1 MICFSDK
8 GIVNKRFWVPQNR
21 FASISFI
28 LIIVMV
34 VIFRFSFWFMTLLI
48 YGFEPCIKLER
59 LFFTIELDC
68 CKGHPLMM
76 IENVGLEPLLCL
88 PGAACCLN
96 TSFSATPAGI
106 EPAPPERQSGV
117 LAVIRWSYKL
127 FDPWSYLIR
136 VSCTF
141 LRTNEKPPV
150 LSDKRRSQHH
160 TLRFIWSS
168 HGSRWAVRSQTST
181 WSGLIKAYTNKPF
194 RFLSG
199 RHNCPLKIKL
209 TIFIFHSVCMD
220 LQHCLSF
227 PDLLSFFFTTLNIA
241 PVVMAVILPVV

>member
-1 MICFSDK
+1 
-8 GIVNKRFWVPQNR
+8 
-21 FASISFI
+21 
-28 LIIVMV
+28 MV

-48 YGFEPCIKLER
+48 YGF
-59 LFFTIELDC
+59 
-68 CKGHPLMM
+68 
-76 IENVGLEPLLCL
+76 EPLLCL

-117 LAVIRWSYKL
+117 LAVIRWSYIL
-127 FDPWSYLIR
+127 LYPWSYLIR
-136 VSCTF
+136 VPCTF

-209 TIFIFHSVCMD
+209 TVCIFHSVCMD

-227 PDLLSFFFTTLNIA
+227 PDLLSFFLLRLI
-241 PVVMAVILPVV
+241 